1 MYSLARNREA
11 VVAVARVSV
20 RYLILLATLH
30 VYYPLRAAH
39 LSARSPFPGITGER
53 TESARNQ
60 STDQE
65 GGKERM
71 KERKKGEKMCSK
83 RKFPIRFSSVFLTE
97 RKKKVGGKRRSSYL
111 EQKEKTLVRYRLA
124 NVSITARDKYRVK
137 RGTPRVNSLRES
149 RKFAENAV
157 ARAPPAPGLI
167 DG

>member
-1 MYSLARNREA
+1 MYSLAGNREA

-83 RKFPIRFSSVFLTE
+83 RKFPIRLSFFSPKEEKDWRQTSFVLPGTE
-97 RKKKVGGKRRSSYL
+97 RK
-111 EQKEKTLVRYRLA
+111 
-124 NVSITARDKYRVK
+124 
-137 RGTPRVNSLRES
+137 
-149 RKFAENAV
+149 NA
-157 ARAPPAPGLI
+157 G
-167 DG
+167 

>member
-1 MYSLARNREA
+1 MYSLAGNREA

-137 RGTPRVNSLRES
+137 RGTPRVNSLGKAVNS
-149 RKFAENAV
+149 RKTRWPAS
-157 ARAPPAPGLI
+157 PPPPV
-167 DG
+167 

>member
-1 MYSLARNREA
+1 MYSLAGNREA

-137 RGTPRVNSLRES
+137 RGTPRVNSLGKAVNS
-149 RKFAENAV
+149 RKT
-157 ARAPPAPGLI
+157 RWPAPPPPPV
-167 DG
+167 

>member
-1 MYSLARNREA
+1 MSLLPTIFIEMGRRSSARESNSRGTKSTMYSLARNREA

-65 GGKERM
+65 GGKERKKGR
-71 KERKKGEKMCSK
+71 KEGEKMCSK

-97 RKKKVGGKRRSSYL
+97 RKKGWRQTSFVL
-111 EQKEKTLVRYRLA
+111 P
-124 NVSITARDKYRVK
+124 
-137 RGTPRVNSLRES
+137 GTE
-149 RKFAENAV
+149 RKNA
-157 ARAPPAPGLI
+157 G
-167 DG
+167 